1 VRLLLDSHTL
11 VWWLTDS
18 PSLSRR
24 ARRVIADRSNTV
36 FASAVSAY
44 ELVNRHRQGK
54 LRPPLADELLPMTRR
69 AGLPLLTVSFEHAV
83 AAAEL
88 PGPHQDPW
96 DRLLMGQARVER
108 LTVVSADPVFA
119 DYGVP
124 TLW

>member
-18 PSLSRR
+18 PLLSRR

-44 ELVNRHRQGK
+44 ELVNKHRQGK

-69 AGLPLLTVSFEHAV
+69 ASLPLLAISFEHAV

>member
-18 PSLSRR
+18 PSLSRG
-24 ARRVIADRSNTV
+24 ARRAIADRSNTV

-44 ELVNRHRQGK
+44 ELVNKHRQGK

-69 AGLPLLTVSFEHAV
+69 AGLPLLAISFEHAV

-96 DRLLMGQARVER
+96 DRLLMGQARIER
-108 LTVVSADPVFA
+108 LTIVSADPVFA

>member
-1 VRLLLDSHTL
+1 MRLLLDSHTL
-11 VWWLTDS
+11 VWWLIDS

-24 ARRVIADRSNTV
+24 ARRSIADRSSTV

-44 ELVNRHRQGK
+44 ELVNKHRQGK
-54 LRPPLADELLPMTRR
+54 LRPRLADELLP
-69 AGLPLLTVSFEHAV
+69 LLAISFEHAV

-108 LTVVSADPVFA
+108 LTIVSIDPVFA